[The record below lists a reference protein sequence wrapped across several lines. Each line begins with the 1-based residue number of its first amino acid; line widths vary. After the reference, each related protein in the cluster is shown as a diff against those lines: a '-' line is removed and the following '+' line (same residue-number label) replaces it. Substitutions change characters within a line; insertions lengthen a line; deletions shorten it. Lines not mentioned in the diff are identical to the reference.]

1 MATQSPRVELRGLCP
16 RELAEALDAIAMA
29 RGLDRNAF
37 VVQVLESEVKR
48 VLHESSVIHRALH
61 GNPLL
66 AEPNWNVARE
76 SMPLYVAEP
85 MAVTLH

>member
-1 MATQSPRVELRGLCP
+1 MTTPQRVELRGLCP

-29 RGLDRNAF
+29 RGMDRNAF
-37 VVQVLESEVKR
+37 VVQVLDLEVRR

-66 AEPNWNVARE
+66 AEPGWNVARE
-76 SMPLYVAEP
+76 TSAEYVS
-85 MAVTLH
+85 VTLH